1 VVSSEDICCIR
12 IQTCCKKCGICHP
25 LTVLFLPAPGSNA
38 GLNEREALQRQMQM
52 QQDAYQAEMAKLD
65 GFWQQQTDAIADIDP
80 QTADFKAMELPL
92 ARVKK
97 IMRLEDDLKVT
108 HKHLSCKYCA
118 GSYISGCYSVFTLLP
133 VSTVTH
139 IASISLREQANEAGA
154 VRFMISSDAPV
165 MLAKASELFIRE
177 LSLRASTYTEEVQ

>member
-1 VVSSEDICCIR
+1 L
-12 IQTCCKKCGICHP
+12 IQLQK
-25 LTVLFLPAPGSNA
+25 VRRLPSADSAFFTRPGSNA

-65 GFWQQQTDAIADIDP
+65 GFWQQQTDTIADIDP

-97 IMRLEDDLKVT
+97 IMRLEDDLKVIA
-108 HKHLSCKYCA
+108 HALLCKSCA
-118 GSYISGCYSVFTLLP
+118 ALHETGCYNAIALLA

-139 IASISLREQANEAGA
+139 STFNLSALAGRRSGSCQ
-154 VRFMISSDAPV
+154 VHDQ
-165 MLAKASELFIRE
+165 L
-177 LSLRASTYTEEVQ
+177 